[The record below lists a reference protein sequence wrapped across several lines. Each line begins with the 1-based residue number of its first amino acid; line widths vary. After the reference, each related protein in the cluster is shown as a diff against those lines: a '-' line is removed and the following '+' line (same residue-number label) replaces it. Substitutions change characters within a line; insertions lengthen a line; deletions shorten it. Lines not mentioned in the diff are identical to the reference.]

1 MSAYVVVLLQKVKV
15 LQLILAK
22 GGDNLR
28 IFDHFD
34 DVLSLS
40 LEFFQ
45 LSKNFFLLLSKF
57 CIRRD
62 Q

>member
-1 MSAYVVVLLQKVKV
+1 
-15 LQLILAK
+15 
-22 GGDNLR
+22 
-28 IFDHFD
+28 
-34 DVLSLS
+34 LSLS